1 MIRLESVSK
10 VYTDGGE
17 TVALDS
23 VSFTIEKG
31 EFVSIMGPSGS
42 GKSTL
47 LHILSFM
54 DTPTSGKYIFAGVN
68 VQDLDQNDFAHMRN
82 ERMGFVFQA
91 FNLLGRQT
99 VYQNVE
105 LPLMYNEIRQSERS
119 ARIER
124 AIHEVGLDDK
134 THAEASTLS
143 GGQKQRVA
151 IARALV
157 CNPDIIFAD
166 EPTGNL
172 DSKSGAQVMSI
183 LAGLNRSGHTV
194 ILVTHE
200 KSTASFAN
208 RLIQVKDG
216 RIESDTRI
224 QSIQE
229 VNELIK

>member
-1 MIRLESVSK
+1 MINLENVSK
-10 VYTDGGE
+10 IYDDGA
-17 TVALDS
+17 TVALDA
-23 VSFTIEKG
+23 VSFKIDKG

-54 DTPTSGKYIFAGVN
+54 DTPTSGDYVFDG
-68 VQDLDQNDFAHMRN
+68 QDVRELDQKDFARLRN

-91 FNLLGRQT
+91 FNLMGRQS
-99 VYQNVE
+99 VYKNVE
-105 LPLMYNEIRQSERS
+105 LPLMYNKIPRNQRKEK
-119 ARIER
+119 IEM

-134 THAEASTLS
+134 TWAEASTLS

-157 CNPDIIFAD
+157 CDPDIIFAD

-172 DSKSGAQVMSI
+172 DSKSGAQVMAI
-183 LAGLNRSGHTV
+183 LAGLNKAGHTV

-208 RLIQVKDG
+208 RLIQVRDG
-216 RIESDTRI
+216 RIESDTQI

-229 VNELIK
+229 VDELIK